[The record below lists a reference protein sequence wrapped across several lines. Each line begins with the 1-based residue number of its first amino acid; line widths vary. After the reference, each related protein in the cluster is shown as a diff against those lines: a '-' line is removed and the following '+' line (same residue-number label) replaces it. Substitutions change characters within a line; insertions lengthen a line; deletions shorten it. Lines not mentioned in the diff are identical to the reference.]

1 MDGTTGFLAR
11 IGAGRTYEDA
21 GAAASGP
28 SVTPTGGLPGPF
40 DALDGRRLA
49 GPSGSHPLAGVQ
61 VTDLLR
67 RATDGLRGTIELSGP
82 VRVGEGISGRI
93 RVEATRPLNA
103 RSAYVRLV
111 GILASEQ
118 SRSGPTRSAEASAA
132 AAGAAN
138 AASAAAAAAAAA
150 ARQVPPGGSAPA
162 PTARTTPTDTSTV
175 SWVEVHGKVIE
186 ESRFT
191 EPVLPLQLVPGMPIE
206 VPFSVP
212 APRLGPASAHA
223 GVALVAWAIEAHWDL
238 PMIGD
243 QWLATIVPVGQHP
256 DLLRS
261 GAVTLPP
268 GTLFDAVD
276 DEGARL
282 AVQPLPPMAAG
293 TPVTLSV
300 AWPGAPGGRSARVE
314 LTTDVRATT
323 STSVVSVS
331 LQVDHGRLGGLD
343 VVVPLPADLPP
354 TLVTDGLSVT
364 HRLRVIV
371 DRKLRSDVTAERPLG
386 TL

>member
-1 MDGTTGFLAR
+1 MDRTAGFLGA
-11 IGAGRTYEDA
+11 IGAGRTFEDPSVVNA
-21 GAAASGP
+21 GP
-28 SVTPTGGLPGPF
+28 STIPGGSLPGPF
-40 DALDGRRLA
+40 DALDGPRLA

-67 RATDGLRGTIELSGP
+67 AATNGLRGTIELSGP

-111 GILASEQ
+111 GILAAEQ
-118 SRSGPTRSAEASAA
+118 SRSGPTRAADASAA
-132 AAGAAN
+132 AARAFDAVN
-138 AASAAAAAAAAA
+138 AATAAAAA
-150 ARQVPPGGSAPA
+150 QHLPPGGTA
-162 PTARTTPTDTSTV
+162 PTPARSTPTDTSTV
-175 SWVEVHGKVIE
+175 SWVEIHGKVIE

-191 EPVLPLQLVPGMPIE
+191 DPVLPLQLAPGMPIDI
-206 VPFSVP
+206 PFSVP

-223 GVALVAWAIEAHWDL
+223 GVALVAWAVEAHWDL

-243 QWLATIVPVGQHP
+243 QWLAAIVPVGQHP

-261 GAVTLPP
+261 GAVTLPS

-276 DEGARL
+276 HEGARL
-282 AVQPLPPMAAG
+282 AVQPLPPVAAG

-323 STSVVSVS
+323 NTSVVSVS
-331 LQVDHGRLGGLD
+331 LQVDHGRLGGMD

-354 TLVTDGLSVT
+354 TVVTDGLSVT

-371 DRKLRSDVTAERPLG
+371 DRKLRSDVTAERPIG
-386 TL
+386 TV